1 MNVPSNTDKEET
13 LRLAKELD
21 NVKKHLENTTIIK
34 EIVVPNK
41 IVNIVTKQ
49 S

>member
-1 MNVPSNTDKEET
+1 MNVPINLDKEET

-21 NVKKHLENTTIIK
+21 NVKKYLENTTIIK

-41 IVNIVTKQ
+41 IVNIVVK
-49 S
+49 